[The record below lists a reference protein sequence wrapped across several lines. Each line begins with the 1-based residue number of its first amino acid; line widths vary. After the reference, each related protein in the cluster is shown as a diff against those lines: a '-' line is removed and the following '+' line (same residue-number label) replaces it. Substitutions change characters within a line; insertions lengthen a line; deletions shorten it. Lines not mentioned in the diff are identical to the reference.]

1 MTNDM
6 LVSLQAQPMETEIFE
21 NVERQSMNVEH
32 DDQNIKHQSEDVIP
46 EFSTKNSIKSS
57 TKLNAKAIPYTQKEK
72 DELARINVIK
82 RTASD
87 SKAQLAKKK
96 QQCAPP
102 KEIQSVMT
110 GYDPVLKDNAIMKDL
125 PKNITTSMLYPS
137 NPTQSPLSHLEC
149 KTFKIVQEKSTCKI
163 IMYYKNWVDLE
174 KIMNTKL
181 NLQEYEGVWT
191 RYFLPQ
197 LSKSRNRS
205 LKSDRNQ
212 KQNQDLADKVG
223 SKTTNNKN

>member
-110 GYDPVLKDNAIMKDL
+110 GYDPVLKDNVRKITLYDIL
-125 PKNITTSMLYPS
+125 PPG
-137 NPTQSPLSHLEC
+137 LS
-149 KTFKIVQEKSTCKI
+149 
-163 IMYYKNWVDLE
+163 
-174 KIMNTKL
+174 
-181 NLQEYEGVWT
+181 
-191 RYFLPQ
+191 
-197 LSKSRNRS
+197 SKFSSILRNR
-205 LKSDRNQ
+205 
-212 KQNQDLADKVG
+212 V
-223 SKTTNNKN
+223 T